1 MNSMEET
8 HHIPVDVR
16 AAIQAFLKACQEEAT
31 PFATE
36 EAIGAVRRVFPDL
49 EISDGDLMDAITSEA
64 SAAGFDVGADAG
76 NISDKRERKSLERW
90 DDEGGAIGR
99 PIRTEAERMIDNDTS
114 GARRRTKATRDR
126 SEPI

>member
-8 HHIPVDVR
+8 NHTPVDVR

-31 PFATE
+31 PFAPE

-49 EISDGDLMDAITSEA
+49 DISDGDLMDAITSEA

-76 NISDKRERKSLERW
+76 NASDKQKRRSLERW

-99 PIRTEAERMIDNDTS
+99 PVRTEAERVIDNDTS
-114 GARRRTKATRDR
+114 GERRRAKATSDR
-126 SEPI
+126 NEPN